1 MSNENG
7 RILCPCPRELAQVLK
22 AQEDSKEQKNIVG
35 TLDLA
40 FKGWNSDD
48 VEDML
53 DNGHGE
59 EDFRHICFVAMK
71 FQHVE
76 LFSFLT
82 KLEIAPYALY
92 ESNDADTWRKFQE
105 EIMLIGNPRI
115 ITASLRFFRTGEEG
129 FEYLWKPFIPLLLR
143 LVEDQSVCDNIRELG
158 SITRIVWNCSEANE
172 RPGNLTNLLLR
183 TWRSFMDKMEDERS
197 TCLEDNLAASL
208 RFFRTGEEGFEHLW
222 KPFIPLLLRLVEDQS
237 VCDNIRELGSI
248 TRIVWNCSEANER
261 PGNLTNLLLR
271 TWRSFMDKMEDE
283 RSTCLEDNSVRLQRV
298 ELYHSALVSCG
309 GKPFRNEEEWTEH
322 AVRNL
327 LIESLANGLASQ
339 INHKNPTRGFCRE
352 LGIDFA
358 AFDKLL

>member
-158 SITRIVWNCSEANE
+158 SITRIVWNCSEAKE
-172 RPGNLTNLLLR
+172 RPRNLTNLLLT
-183 TWRSFMDKMEDERS
+183 TWRRFMYKMEDERS
-197 TCLEDNLAASL
+197 TSLEDNL
-208 RFFRTGEEGFEHLW
+208 
-222 KPFIPLLLRLVEDQS
+222 
-237 VCDNIRELGSI
+237 
-248 TRIVWNCSEANER
+248 
-261 PGNLTNLLLR
+261 
-271 TWRSFMDKMEDE
+271 
-283 RSTCLEDNSVRLQRV
+283 VRKERV
-298 ELYHSALVSCG
+298 ELYHSALVGRG
-309 GKPFRNEEEWTEH
+309 GEPFRDEEEWTEH
-322 AVRNL
+322 AIRNL

-339 INHKNPTRGFCRE
+339 INHKNPTRSFCRE
-352 LGIDFA
+352 LGVDFA
-358 AFDKLL
+358 PLDKLL

>member
-1 MSNENG
+1 MIDEN
-7 RILCPCPRELAQVLK
+7 RRSLCPSPRKLFQMLK
-22 AQEDSKEQKNIVG
+22 SLEDAKEQIDVVSK
-35 TLDLA
+35 LDLA
-40 FKGWNSDD
+40 SKGWTSDD
-48 VEDML
+48 VQDML
-53 DNGHGE
+53 DNGLGE
-59 EDFRHICFVAMK
+59 EEFRYVCFIAMK

-76 LFSFLT
+76 LYSMLT
-82 KLEIAPYALY
+82 KVEIAPYTLH
-92 ESNDADTWRKFQE
+92 EFDDEEIWRKFQD
-105 EIMLIGNPRI
+105 EIMSIGNPRI
-115 ITASLRFFRTGEEG
+115 VT
-129 FEYLWKPFIPLLLR
+129 
-143 LVEDQSVCDNIRELG
+143 
-158 SITRIVWNCSEANE
+158 
-172 RPGNLTNLLLR
+172 
-183 TWRSFMDKMEDERS
+183 
-197 TCLEDNLAASL
+197 ASL